1 VAGNDEFDVVV
12 ICSGNRFR
20 SPIAEA
26 VLRGATDGLP
36 VRVRSFGTL
45 DLASGQA
52 LPEALELAP
61 SLGLDLTSHR
71 SHRLAGEDLSE
82 ADLVIGFEPIHV
94 SSAVVGAGARRE
106 RTFLLTDLVERLE
119 SVRLPDGL
127 GPVERARGAV
137 READEARTASPS
149 TPEEIAD
156 PIGGPKAGFRTSA
169 DQVSRLTSRLAELL
183 FPRQP

>member
-1 VAGNDEFDVVV
+1 VPNDEFDVVV

-26 VLRGATDGLP
+26 VLRGETDGLP

-45 DLASGQA
+45 DLASSQA

-71 SHRLAGEDLSE
+71 SHRLAGEDLSD

-94 SSAVVGAGARRE
+94 SSAVVGAKARRE
-106 RTFLLTDLVERLE
+106 RTFLLTELVERL
-119 SVRLPDGL
+119 DGVIPSEGL
-127 GPVERARGAV
+127 DPVERARAAV
-137 READEARTASPS
+137 READEARSATPS

-156 PIGGPKAGFRTSA
+156 PIGGTRAAFRASG
-169 DQVSRLTSRLAELL
+169 DQIYRLTRRLAEQL
-183 FPRQP
+183 FG

>member
-1 VAGNDEFDVVV
+1 VVGENDQFDVVV

-26 VLRGATDGLP
+26 VVRDATDGLP

-45 DLASGQA
+45 DLASSQA

-71 SHRLAGEDLSE
+71 SHRLAGEDLSD

-94 SSAVVGAGARRE
+94 SSAVVGAAARRE
-106 RTFLLTDLVERLE
+106 RTFLLSELVESLE
-119 SVRLPDGL
+119 GVKLPDGL
-127 GPVERARGAV
+127 GPVERARTAV
-137 READEARTASPS
+137 READKARTASPA

-156 PIGGPKAGFRTSA
+156 PIGGPPAGFRASA
-169 DQVSRLTSRLAELL
+169 DQVHRLTRRLAQLL
-183 FPRQP
+183 FG